1 MKKLAIMGVLLV
13 MSVALFAQTRDSRSV
28 WQGTGEGD
36 TSNLT
41 YHLEVW
47 GRNNKNDDALAAA
60 TPKLL
65 ELRRYGAV
73 AFLVHATDGYL
84 VALYA
89 TPSYEPQ
96 LVLPNTTKKFGIV
109 SNSKTGLR
117 EALAGRTF
125 RQHITKS
132 EFLDDLTEVYNG
144 LR

>member
-1 MKKLAIMGVLLV
+1 MKKLIIMGVLLV

-47 GRNNKNDDALAAA
+47 DRHNKTDDPLAPV
-60 TPKLL
+60 TTKLL
-65 ELRRYGAV
+65 ELRKYGAV
-73 AFLVHATDGYL
+73 GFLVHATDGYL

-89 TPSYEPQ
+89 SPSYDPQ
-96 LVLPNTTKKFGIV
+96 LVIPNTTKKYVLV
-109 SNSKTGLR
+109 SNSKSGIR

-125 RQHITKS
+125 REHITKS
-132 EFLDDLTEVYNG
+132 SFLDDLAVVYNG
-144 LR
+144 LK